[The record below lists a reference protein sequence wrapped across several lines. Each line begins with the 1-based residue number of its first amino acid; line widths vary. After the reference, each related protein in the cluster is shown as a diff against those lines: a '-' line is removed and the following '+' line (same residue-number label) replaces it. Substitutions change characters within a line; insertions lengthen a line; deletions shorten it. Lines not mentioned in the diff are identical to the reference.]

1 MSARPARGPMLGI
14 GLGVLAYAAF
24 TVHDA
29 DIKWLVATLPLWQV
43 VFARSIIIFVACLAV
58 GGRGLALRALS
69 TPLRAALTGRAV
81 LLLAAWLLYYA
92 ASRALPLAQL
102 QTLYYAAP
110 VLTTVM
116 AAPLLGE
123 QVTRARWAAVGV
135 GFAGVLVAS
144 DPAGLRL
151 SLPVAMVLAAA
162 GMWGYTVILMRRI
175 ARSETSLLQML
186 FQNGFFV
193 LASGIATIF
202 TWQAPSAAEVAL
214 MLACGVLGGLGQFC
228 IYEAARHAPASVMA
242 TVEYT
247 SLVWAFVLGWL
258 IWGDIPRLAVWAGAG
273 LIIAAG
279 ALLLVTERRPHG

>member
-1 MSARPARGPMLGI
+1 MLGI

-29 DIKWLVATLPLWQV
+29 DIKWLVSTLPLWQV
-43 VFARSIIIFVACLAV
+43 VFIRSVMIFAGCLAV
-58 GGRGLALRALS
+58 GGRRLALRALA
-69 TPLRAALTGRAV
+69 TPLRGALTGRAV
-81 LLLAAWLLYYA
+81 LLLSAWLLYYD
-92 ASRALPLAQL
+92 ASRYLPLAQL

-123 QVTRARWAAVGV
+123 RVTRARWAAVAI
-135 GFAGVLVAS
+135 GFGGVLVAS
-144 DPAGLRL
+144 NPFGVRL
-151 SLPVAMVLAAA
+151 SVPVLMVLAAA
-162 GMWGYTVILMRRI
+162 AMWGYTVILMRRI

-193 LASGIATIF
+193 LASGIATVF
-202 TWQAPSAAEVAL
+202 TWQAPTPAQLGL
-214 MLACGVLGGLGQFC
+214 MAACGVLGGLGQFC

-247 SLVWAFVLGWL
+247 SLVWAFVLGWV

-273 LIIAAG
+273 LIVAAG
-279 ALLLVTERRPHG
+279 GLLLVTERGPRP